1 MARNSARLSRQNEEA
16 TESPTHSK
24 ENPKEKGAN
33 NVQKPSTYATKSKS
47 ASGLIQPLVMQFNVL
62 LQSLSVSA
70 ALLPSLQAQ
79 YKMDHVTS
87 VGISGYKAK
96 FTIDLPNHTLS
107 FTTKHHVS
115 RPSPLR
121 CITRSS
127 IFSISSISQTTE
139 TNLPPEASIALP
151 PIHVSAQYVTESAPQ
166 DIPIDGVVLRQGGYV
181 SASAEIGDF
190 ERCLTTDL
198 LNHLVFAQKV
208 FMREVN
214 EVVQK
219 VYGGEKPVPLWLD
232 DSEESSSSMRRI
244 LFSLNI
250 RVKRIQLTATTP
262 CSSAVRFETNALDFH
277 LSNRVKNM
285 AERANTKLFGKAQ
298 IDFNLSLG
306 QIIRNVIFDEAEP
319 EFQQYA
325 FFNTTIELRNA
336 FQDEMNDDKELV
348 LITLKRPLIYI
359 QPVAVDK
366 AILVW
371 LNYKNAYEY
380 WAEKRANLNKEVLT
394 ATQQVFG
401 QFSQHLG
408 GSNLS
413 TVFLQLTVEDM
424 GICLPLNQL
433 PMVSSTTLNNFME

>member
-1 MARNSARLSRQNEEA
+1 M
-16 TESPTHSK
+16 
-24 ENPKEKGAN
+24 
-33 NVQKPSTYATKSKS
+33 
-47 ASGLIQPLVMQFNVL
+47 
-62 LQSLSVSA
+62 
-70 ALLPSLQAQ
+70 
-79 YKMDHVTS
+79 
-87 VGISGYKAK
+87 
-96 FTIDLPNHTLS
+96 
-107 FTTKHHVS
+107 
-115 RPSPLR
+115 
-121 CITRSS
+121 
-127 IFSISSISQTTE
+127 
-139 TNLPPEASIALP
+139 
-151 PIHVSAQYVTESAPQ
+151 TESAPQ

-232 DSEESSSSMRRI
+232 DGEETHSSMRRI

-408 GSNLS
+408 ASNLS
-413 TVFLQLTVEDM
+413 TLFLQLTVEDM

-433 PMVSSTTLNNFME
+433 PMVSMAWVASN